1 MSLGLLYINNH
12 KKKDPG
18 CLKLIIYTPQW
29 TIHSPTPTVFHSK
42 STGFLINCI
51 LYSQLCNWSHSI
63 TEVLLE
69 SHSDF
74 PLMRL
79 RLIKKNKKWSLNVPG
94 CHSTLVDKNVNNV
107 PATKMTHV
115 LQIKETHSWHE
126 PIQCHLNLL
135 P

>member
-12 KKKDPG
+12 KKQDPG

-29 TIHSPTPTVFHSK
+29 TIHSPTLTVFHSK
-42 STGFLINCI
+42 STGFFYK
-51 LYSQLCNWSHSI
+51 LYTIQFAYWSHSI

-69 SHSDF
+69 SYSDF

-107 PATKMTHV
+107 PAIKMTHV
-115 LQIKETHSWHE
+115 LQIKETYSWHE